1 MVALALFIIFFNSLE
16 NGIWTKFD
24 SEQSIVTNQH
34 DILLQ
39 PQIPHTNY
47 SIQLMLVSIKIR
59 EERK

>member
-16 NGIWTKFD
+16 NGMWTKFD

-39 PQIPHTNY
+39 PQIPHTYY
-47 SIQLMLVSIKIR
+47 SIQLISMKIR